1 MTYIITKRANI
12 DATYATFLF
21 VHFALLLNN
30 IKDMNFL
37 NWKKFSTQ
45 RNKTIKNDAE
55 ELENQIIPACE
66 DIATDIENKIAN
78 LDGQYKK
85 LATEMSKQ
93 REELHREID
102 FAIDQMEREI
112 GEIKLKHYS
121 MLQKHL
127 DEIKQLQFRMQQ
139 DLLALYETKES
150 NEVYPTI
157 HFSSK
162 NDEFRKL
169 PPTLHVSMP
178 KFIPKKIEREELGR
192 FIGKLTPVSNTLEER
207 VFTAKKPN
215 ACVKELLNEPKVLNT
230 IKTGH
235 NSLTSITC
243 LYEEE
248 IWTNGNSADIKSFNI
263 HGVLQQTVKTKS
275 GKIPWDIVVDRE
287 GALLYTYWKTR
298 TVYKVK
304 NDKIEEI
311 IRLKGWKLLNLCVT
325 SSGDL
330 LVTIHSDDDTQ
341 SKVIRCSG
349 SILKQ
354 TIQFDDEGQPL
365 YSSKGY
371 IKHISESRNL
381 DICVSDHGA
390 RAVTVVNQAGK
401 LRFRNTGHASPTK
414 NEPFVPF
421 GITTDSQSR
430 ILTADRNNHCIHI
443 LDKDGHFLHYIDNCD
458 LKDPFGLCM
467 DSNDSLFV
475 SELFKG
481 NVKKIKYLK

>member
-1 MTYIITKRANI
+1 
-12 DATYATFLF
+12 
-21 VHFALLLNN
+21 
-30 IKDMNFL
+30 MNFL

-192 FIGKLTPVSNTLEER
+192 FIGKLTPVSNTLTHWRRE
-207 VFTAKKPN
+207 
-215 ACVKELLNEPKVLNT
+215 
-230 IKTGH
+230 
-235 NSLTSITC
+235 SS
-243 LYEEE
+243 
-248 IWTNGNSADIKSFNI
+248 
-263 HGVLQQTVKTKS
+263 QQRNQTLAS
-275 GKIPWDIVVDRE
+275 
-287 GALLYTYWKTR
+287 
-298 TVYKVK
+298 K
-304 NDKIEEI
+304 N
-311 IRLKGWKLLNLCVT
+311 C
-325 SSGDL
+325 
-330 LVTIHSDDDTQ
+330 
-341 SKVIRCSG
+341 
-349 SILKQ
+349 
-354 TIQFDDEGQPL
+354 
-365 YSSKGY
+365 
-371 IKHISESRNL
+371 
-381 DICVSDHGA
+381 
-390 RAVTVVNQAGK
+390 
-401 LRFRNTGHASPTK
+401 
-414 NEPFVPF
+414 
-421 GITTDSQSR
+421 
-430 ILTADRNNHCIHI
+430 
-443 LDKDGHFLHYIDNCD
+443 
-458 LKDPFGLCM
+458 
-467 DSNDSLFV
+467 
-475 SELFKG
+475 
-481 NVKKIKYLK
+481 